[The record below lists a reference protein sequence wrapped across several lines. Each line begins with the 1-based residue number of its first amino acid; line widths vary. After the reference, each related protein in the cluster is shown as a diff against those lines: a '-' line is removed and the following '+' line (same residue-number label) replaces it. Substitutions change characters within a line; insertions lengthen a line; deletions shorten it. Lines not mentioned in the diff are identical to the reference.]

1 MRLRNGSRPIHPQ
14 DARCSSTARTVGADA
29 VSAPSAISRRRLSR
43 RNARDGTDRALP
55 RLERPAAPSP
65 LDGVHGGE
73 VRLVRTRLL
82 PNGDA
87 LSPCRNDAGSQH
99 RTRYAATEQLLC
111 ASLQPAARTSGPPG
125 RRALHHSPDRDGRAC
140 SRSLPLNPVRSE
152 LCRLPEDWPWSSF
165 AATIG
170 LRREPAFLDSSWMLR
185 LFSDDLST
193 ARRMLRDFVHAALVS
208 ETLEVA

>member
-1 MRLRNGSRPIHPQ
+1 MPYPLRVQFPGAVYHVATRATGPIELFRDSRDRRLLLRLM
-14 DARCSSTARTVGADA
+14 AYTVGKY
-29 VSAPSAISRRRLSR
+29 
-43 RNARDGTDRALP
+43 GWC
-55 RLERPAAPSP
+55 
-65 LDGVHGGE
+65 VHAYCLM
-73 VRLVRTRLL
+73 VTHYHLLVTT
-82 PNGDA
+82 PEANIASGM
-87 LSPCRNDAGSQH
+87 
-99 RTRYAATEQLLC
+99 QLLNSC
-111 ASLQPAARTSGPPG
+111 YARAFNQRHGRLGHLVAARYTT
-125 RRALHHSPDRDGRAC
+125 ALIETDGHALEA
-140 SRSLPLNPVRSE
+140 SRYLPLNPVRSE